1 MDRACAPG
9 RPGVT
14 LRVQPATEIMAARPN
29 AEPGKAGTGEL
40 QLPLA
45 QGPRAHKEQGAAH
58 HAQTLP
64 RKRRSSSATPNEAEI
79 RRSAKNPRGRPRRS
93 LKHKGDFRLASGFGL
108 FPWPQESP
116 RLDSRFGGAGQG
128 AAMRVLLVEDDYPT
142 AQAME
147 LMMRSHGL
155 NVYMTDLG
163 EEAIELV
170 VKWYHYDVLLLDIC
184 LPDMSGYEVLR
195 SWRANGVTTPV
206 LVVTGSPDME
216 AKAYECGADGF
227 YAKPNCFRA
236 LVPGIFAAVR
246 KASGN
251 PALVTIGRL
260 RVDTAAKRAM
270 MGKAP
275 LFLTDDEYRALEL
288 MALRRGCSVDI
299 PELYAYLFAG
309 VRAEGRGERI
319 EEAMRTL
326 MLKLRLAS
334 GGRDYIRAGWPG
346 IYCWANDLERG

>member
-1 MDRACAPG
+1 
-9 RPGVT
+9 
-14 LRVQPATEIMAARPN
+14 
-29 AEPGKAGTGEL
+29 
-40 QLPLA
+40 
-45 QGPRAHKEQGAAH
+45 
-58 HAQTLP
+58 
-64 RKRRSSSATPNEAEI
+64 
-79 RRSAKNPRGRPRRS
+79 
-93 LKHKGDFRLASGFGL
+93 
-108 FPWPQESP
+108 
-116 RLDSRFGGAGQG
+116 
-128 AAMRVLLVEDDYPT
+128 MRVLLVEDDYPT
-142 AQAME
+142 AQSME

-195 SWRANGVTTPV
+195 TWRASGITTPV

-246 KASGN
+246 KASDN

-260 RVDTAAKRAM
+260 RVDTEAKRAV

-275 LFLTDDEYRALEL
+275 LFLTDDEYGALEL
-288 MALRRGCSVDI
+288 MALRRGRSVYAS
-299 PELYAYLFAG
+299 ELNAYLFAG
-309 VRAEGRGERI
+309 VMAEGRGERI
-319 EEAMRTL
+319 EKAMRTL

-334 GGRDYIRAGWPG
+334 GGRDYIRPGWPG
-346 IYCWANDLERG
+346 IYCWAHDIEGM